1 MTVAFQGC
9 GRNAHPVFRPQPW
22 LDGPTA
28 RKEGGA
34 MRRTE
39 KMVALFVGVTLVIII
54 AVFSGVYIHDVIT
67 GFIDDF
73 NTATSNTI

>member
-1 MTVAFQGC
+1 
-9 GRNAHPVFRPQPW
+9 
-22 LDGPTA
+22 
-28 RKEGGA
+28 